1 MFELWATD
9 SPDEQNGAH
18 YFDDDLLADFCRF
31 FFEICLDQIRF
42 MEGLLRLDL
51 IETRID
57 WYVEMRAK
65 HDKKPLRLEAAKL
78 LRAVFM
84 RGAIPRGKA
93 VEILNMSERN
103 ARRIV
108 SALIKDGLLQSQSH
122 RAPLTIGLPI
132 GVLPYYFPDLYDP
145 SVIGDEYII

>member
-9 SPDEQNGAH
+9 SPDEQNGSH
-18 YFDDDLLADFCRF
+18 YFDDDLLADFCEF

-42 MEGLLRLDL
+42 MEGLLRLDQ

-57 WYVEMRAK
+57 WYVETRAK
-65 HDKKPLRLEAAKL
+65 HDKKPLRIEAAKL

-84 RGAIPRGKA
+84 RGAVPRGMT

-108 SALIKDGLLQSQSH
+108 SSLIKDGLLQSQSH
-122 RAPLTIGLPI
+122 RAPLRIGLPI
-132 GVLPYYFPDLYDP
+132 GVLRYYFPDLYDP